1 MARTVVYAGTKGDQA
16 RDPDGAASKIAKYVP
31 AELIAIVTLFFSS
44 FTTTGRTI
52 WVVVAIGAVLNVVYL
67 LSVSMSAK
75 DTPSPRFYFYVL
87 SAIAFVLWSMATIDV
102 VAKEAGLSG
111 STSDGQRAFVLAFA
125 AFAMPALDTLFS
137 SIKLGRKR

>member
-1 MARTVVYAGTKGDQA
+1 MARTVVYAGTNADQA
-16 RDPDGAASKIAKYVP
+16 RDPDGPASKIAKYVP
-31 AELIAIVTLFFSS
+31 AELIAISTLFFSS
-44 FTTTGRTI
+44 FTITGRTI

-75 DTPSPRFYFYVL
+75 DTPSPKLYFYVL
-87 SAIAFVLWSMATIDV
+87 SAVAFVLWSMATIDV

-137 SIKLGRKR
+137 SVKLGKK